1 LKKII
6 NLNKHNLIIFF
17 LGLLSFIGSI
27 YQGSYIYDGFHWG
40 LVGSNAQDFLNGKKP
55 YGDFFV
61 HYGFLTVLLQS
72 LALKIYN
79 SIFSILVLSSLV
91 YSISL
96 ILLAKLTEKFFSNN
110 YVYLLIF
117 IIFFMQP
124 FIVFP
129 WHTYFIFLI
138 SLISIFLFI
147 QKKNYS
153 LFLFGSC
160 LQIGF
165 LFSESYKIFSILI
178 IIFSILII
186 FFEKKNFKT
195 QYKKMIF
202 IIFGY
207 LSPLAIFYIYLK
219 FNNLIP
225 LWKMHSKIPDIFI
238 NQMNTNLIDLVI
250 NFFTTYLYGSLN
262 IFSSSFFSLGLL
274 INLACILF
282 VILFLLNR
290 HKNLDLLFISIFS
303 LLLNFMLVFRHES
316 FRFFCGPI
324 IGIIILFFF
333 IKNLKNDFFKYCAV
347 ILIIFIATISNPF
360 EKSSANK
367 NFTNK
372 SVKINSYKSND
383 IDKFRYMRFKKDT
396 WNHYDKLNKL
406 LIEIA
411 KSCNDIE
418 YFYNATSD
426 HYYYFLTSDYLDSI
440 QKVPGYSESILK
452 NYYDSINNIFDASLE
467 NKINQN
473 IEQEK
478 IILIRENLNTN
489 YIKINN
495 TKIKLKNYY
504 HFELPFS
511 YNNKKKLIDIPKTCV
526 LDQFISD
533 KKS

>member
-1 LKKII
+1 MKKII

-117 IIFFMQP
+117 IIFFMQL

-129 WHTYFIFLI
+129 CHTYFIFLI
-138 SLISIFLFI
+138 SFISIFLFI

-219 FNNLIP
+219 
-225 LWKMHSKIPDIFI
+225 
-238 NQMNTNLIDLVI
+238 
-250 NFFTTYLYGSLN
+250 
-262 IFSSSFFSLGLL
+262 
-274 INLACILF
+274 
-282 VILFLLNR
+282 LLNLR
-290 HKNLDLLFISIFS
+290 
-303 LLLNFMLVFRHES
+303 
-316 FRFFCGPI
+316 
-324 IGIIILFFF
+324 
-333 IKNLKNDFFKYCAV
+333 
-347 ILIIFIATISNPF
+347 
-360 EKSSANK
+360 
-367 NFTNK
+367 
-372 SVKINSYKSND
+372 
-383 IDKFRYMRFKKDT
+383 
-396 WNHYDKLNKL
+396 
-406 LIEIA
+406 
-411 KSCNDIE
+411 
-418 YFYNATSD
+418 
-426 HYYYFLTSDYLDSI
+426 
-440 QKVPGYSESILK
+440 
-452 NYYDSINNIFDASLE
+452 
-467 NKINQN
+467 
-473 IEQEK
+473 
-478 IILIRENLNTN
+478 
-489 YIKINN
+489 
-495 TKIKLKNYY
+495 
-504 HFELPFS
+504 
-511 YNNKKKLIDIPKTCV
+511 
-526 LDQFISD
+526 
-533 KKS
+533 